1 MLIHCL
7 NFVLSGKQELA
18 AYDREEGTAIYVRLA
33 QAGRPGSIGATTEV
47 SVTVGFAQ
55 ALSPV
60 MREKAT
66 RRAVQRFVDDRR
78 AFIKETRGLSAD
90 WLTRR

>member
-60 MREKAT
+60 MRERAT

-90 WLTRR
+90 WLNR

>member
-33 QAGRPGSIGATTEV
+33 QAGRVGSRTAETRV
-47 SVTVGFAQ
+47 SVTVGFKQ
-55 ALSPV
+55 PLSSV
-60 MREKAT
+60 MRERAT
-66 RRAVQRFVDDRR
+66 RRAIQRFVDDRR

-90 WLTRR
+90 WLK